1 MTIKNKTGTDLISAR
16 IFELKTS
23 SIIYHFSNIFKNFQS
38 PFAAYRKMGK
48 YT

>member
-23 SIIYHFSNIFKNFQS
+23 SIILPLFKYFQ
-38 PFAAYRKMGK
+38 KL
-48 YT
+48 